1 MTNQANNHQKYPSTI
16 SRAVVLE
23 ILNRLLLLT
32 KTWGTTRTVRP
43 FPLEIMFGWDCWF
56 GGSSSSWDHYF
67 TCPTMLCR
75 VEIHLLSTKV
85 ESPVELSENI
95 RFCCHTLRK
104 PTTISRVVALYS
116 VECESSIASFYPSPA
131 HPHPM
136 QLQLHASGGG
146 NSVGLLSSLFVVP
159 SLDQKKNNDERVGK
173 DNLYNCPTPP
183 TKQ

>member
-67 TCPTMLCR
+67 TCTTMLCR

-104 PTTISRVVALYS
+104 PTTISRVVALHI
-116 VECESSIASFYPSPA
+116 VECESSIAPFYPSPA

-136 QLQLHASGGG
+136 QLQLHASGG
-146 NSVGLLSSLFVVP
+146 
-159 SLDQKKNNDERVGK
+159 K
-173 DNLYNCPTPP
+173 
-183 TKQ
+183 